1 MFIQAMKKNS
11 FFKRHQKTILIT
23 SVILVTTAASGAW
36 LLLKNRNSL
45 NSTSTK
51 SSADSKEKI
60 NYSPGT
66 EQDQK
71 EADQRKQEIA
81 DQQNQSPEPTTGKK
95 SVTPV
100 IVDASQYDNV
110 VEVRAYVP
118 GVIEDGGTCTVT
130 LTKGS
135 LNVTKQSTGEK
146 DATTTRC
153 TNMTIPRS
161 EFKDYGKWNVSLS
174 YSSSTTQG
182 TASARTMEVQ

>member
-1 MFIQAMKKNS
+1 MFIQAMKKNT

-23 SVILVTTAASGAW
+23 FVILVTAAAGGTW
-36 LLLKNRNSL
+36 FLLKNRNDS
-45 NSTSTK
+45 NNTSTK
-51 SSADSKEKI
+51 SSADSKESI

-66 EQDQK
+66 DQDQK
-71 EADQRKQEIA
+71 DADQRKQEIA
-81 DQQNQSPEPTTGKK
+81 DQQNQNPEPTTGKK

-100 IVDASQYDNV
+100 IVDASQYGNE

-118 GVIEDGGTCTVT
+118 GIIEDGGTCTVT
-130 LTKGS
+130 FTKGS
-135 LNVTKQSTGEK
+135 LSVTKQSTGEK

-153 TNMTIPRS
+153 TNITIPRS

-182 TASARTMEVQ
+182 TASARTIEVQ